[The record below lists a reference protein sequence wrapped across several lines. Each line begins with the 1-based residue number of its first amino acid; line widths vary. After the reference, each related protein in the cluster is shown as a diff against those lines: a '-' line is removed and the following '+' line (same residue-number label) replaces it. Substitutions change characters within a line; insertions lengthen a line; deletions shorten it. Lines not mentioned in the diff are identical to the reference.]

1 MFGCSRVRFGESRP
15 PSPGPAPT
23 RARAAV
29 RRPARP
35 GLDIAAA
42 VLAVVVVV
50 RLTRMR
56 ERKVRSDEL
65 PTPAHG

>member
-1 MFGCSRVRFGESRP
+1 MRRP
-15 PSPGPAPT
+15 RSHVAGGPLHDLT
-23 RARAAV
+23 HARAAV

-50 RLTRMR
+50 RLTRMQ